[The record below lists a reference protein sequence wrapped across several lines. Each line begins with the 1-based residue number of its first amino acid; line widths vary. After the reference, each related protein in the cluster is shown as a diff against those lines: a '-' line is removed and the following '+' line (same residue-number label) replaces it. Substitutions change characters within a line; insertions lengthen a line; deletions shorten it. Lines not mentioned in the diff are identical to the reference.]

1 MKFISF
7 VFKLA
12 GTFVDAIGWLF
23 AAIINFIVDVISNIF
38 SWGIEQIKLMPEN
51 IQIPICLTLAI
62 IFIAIFLASLWFF
75 PHIVITLLV
84 VIPVS
89 IFLLKIFIGWIVLF
103 VLFCLIYSFCKD
115 KLIRL
120 SMYLKRNSSR
130 SGGEI
135 DGENS

>member
-1 MKFISF
+1 MEFISF

-23 AAIINFIVDVISNIF
+23 AGIINFIVDGISNIF

-103 VLFCLIYSFCKD
+103 VLFCLIYSFCKS
-115 KLIRL
+115 KLIHL
-120 SMYLKRNSSR
+120 LMYLKRDSSR

-135 DGENS
+135 DGKNS